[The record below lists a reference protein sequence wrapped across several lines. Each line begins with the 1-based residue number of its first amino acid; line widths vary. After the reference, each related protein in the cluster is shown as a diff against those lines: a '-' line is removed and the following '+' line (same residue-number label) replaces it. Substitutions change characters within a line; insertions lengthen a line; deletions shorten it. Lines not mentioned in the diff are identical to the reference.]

1 VIKMAFGK
9 NSSVAVNVEELG
21 EMADEMEDEDECS
34 SILLIGESGSG
45 KTVIAVGGKFNKLD
59 VNGNKVPVD
68 IKGFPLPMAILNLEM
83 GVKIKKLPPESRKQM
98 KIFKE
103 TQIDEI
109 ITILENIRDTNDE
122 LYNSGE
128 PIKYK
133 TVVIDGLHNIWDKI
147 KNNMCNVKAKQNNT
161 TIVKALGSGKG
172 NNLDKLTP
180 EGLEY
185 VPASSL
191 WNQIKKLII
200 DIKRHAYV
208 VATVGRERSEW
219 GKAVTFKVS
228 GRQNDEGIFDVWGIC
243 EYTERC
249 IPGKGDYK
257 QYFFTAKRVR
267 DGISGITIEDFCYDK
282 LEELY

>member
-1 VIKMAFGK
+1 MAFGG
-9 NSSVAVNVEELG
+9 NSIKKTIDIEELG
-21 EMADEMEDEDECS
+21 EMADEMEDDDECS

-45 KTVIAVGGKFNKLD
+45 KTVIAVGGKFNKLNY
-59 VNGNKVPVD
+59 NGNKVPVN
-68 IKGFPLPMAILNLEM
+68 IEGFPLPMAILNLEM
-83 GVKIKKLPPESRKQM
+83 GVKIKKLAPESRKQM

-109 ITILENIRDTNDE
+109 IAILENIRDTNDE
-122 LYNSGE
+122 LYNNNES
-128 PIKYK
+128 IKYK
-133 TVVIDGLHNIWDKI
+133 TIVIDGLHNIWDKI
-147 KNNMCNVKAKQNNT
+147 KGNMCNVKAKQNNT

-172 NNLDKLTP
+172 SNLDKLTP

-191 WNQIKKLII
+191 WNQIEQLII

-208 VATVGRERSEW
+208 VVTVGREKSEW
-219 GKAVTFKVS
+219 GKLITYKVS
-228 GRQNDEGIFDVWGIC
+228 GHQNIERIFDIWGNC

-267 DGISGITIEDFCYDK
+267 DGISGIKIEDFCYDK
-282 LEELY
+282 IEELY